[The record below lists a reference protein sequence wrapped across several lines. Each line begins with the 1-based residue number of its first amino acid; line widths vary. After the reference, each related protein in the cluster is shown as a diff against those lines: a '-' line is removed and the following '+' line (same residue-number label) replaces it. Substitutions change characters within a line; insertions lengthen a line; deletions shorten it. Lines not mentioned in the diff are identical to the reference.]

1 VHLSSLSYNELASA
15 AIDQERMM
23 KADEKKRKRMML
35 GSAGSG
41 SSSGAHPKICM
52 VYTPPG
58 GQLCRPQQQ
67 QNWVY
72 RPQIQPRQFLQQQP
86 QQQQQFNR
94 APTLPPQ
101 QFPANNFPSFNC
113 RKMGHFAR
121 ECHLPKQSNS
131 PRAPAPVVN
140 HQRGHQKGPTPR
152 AARANYTTME
162 EIPTGEEVLV
172 GTFSLNEHPVIILF
186 DSGAS
191 HDFISSTC
199 AKKAMLSMVATEAP
213 YVISTPE
220 GGWMQIRFSVKPQ
233 SSWLG

>member
-15 AIDQERMM
+15 VIDQERMM

-41 SSSGAHPKICM
+41 SSSGAHPKIRM

-131 PRAPAPVVN
+131 HELRHLWSIIRGAIRRVLHHGRLVPTIPPWRRFPR
-140 HQRGHQKGPTPR
+140 
-152 AARANYTTME
+152 E
-162 EIPTGEEVLV
+162 
-172 GTFSLNEHPVIILF
+172 
-186 DSGAS
+186 
-191 HDFISSTC
+191 
-199 AKKAMLSMVATEAP
+199 KKC
-213 YVISTPE
+213 
-220 GGWMQIRFSVKPQ
+220 
-233 SSWLG
+233 